1 MLLFEV
7 YELTLFQIEDEMIQ
21 CIICE
26 DWYHGRVSTAPT
38 LIWTLSVG
46 KKNISSNII
55 QALPWYTYTYYLL
68 HYIWNKSHLFKAT
81 LLFNSFRSISIFSEK
96 EDMM

>member
-1 MLLFEV
+1 MRWYNVLYVRIGIMEGLVQLLHLSE
-7 YELTLFQIEDEMIQ
+7 
-21 CIICE
+21 
-26 DWYHGRVSTAPT
+26 
-38 LIWTLSVG
+38 LSVG

-81 LLFNSFRSISIFSEK
+81 LLFNSFRSISISSEK